1 MRRRRT
7 VTPTLTWAQLR
18 DLKCAELEGAADG
31 WGKSSNRAD
40 AARDRIERQMLTGLR
55 DTQEGEAAQAAV
67 ARLRQLGRNFQYVY
81 TECGLVRTT
90 LNSLAHEMKTQQR
103 ALREALDDAA
113 ALRFTVHADGTVSY
127 PAGGEGLIG
136 GAPLRGGT
144 AASSGPPGLVPPS
157 GLVAPNPNAAKA
169 QDIADRVTGAVR
181 AAAEIDWRYAG
192 ILRRLKAEEGLKVP
206 DSTWKDAA
214 GDAAEV
220 RDAAGAYLEDAIPH
234 DASPAERRDWW
245 AGLTQEQREEYL
257 AVYPDRIGNLDGI
270 PALVRDAANRDNL
283 QLLIGKL
290 EGRDDERSMTQL
302 AGLREIDRQL
312 GAGTQPPMFLLG
324 IGDEGNGRAI
334 VSFGNPDT
342 AKNVAAYVPGLGTS
356 LDRDFAE
363 GDLKRARDT
372 AIGAAEMNPDSST
385 ASIVWLGYD
394 APQVALNDAAG
405 SLDVAGEGAA
415 RSGAHEYNEFMTGLS
430 ATNQNDDPHV
440 TAIGHSYGSLAVGLA
455 AQERGGIPGADDIIL
470 VGSPGTGARTAD
482 ELGVGPEHVFVGAA
496 ENDSVTKLPNS
507 REASGLGSGIAGGAS
522 AGFAL
527 GASLGPAGAVVG
539 GAVGGAAGG
548 AVGYLA
554 QGAQSKESDVWF
566 GTDPAHQDFG
576 ANRFA
581 VSEGP
586 EPVQR
591 GHGLME
597 AHSNYFHPTKDQMSS
612 DNISRIVSGKSE
624 DIVRERP
631 R

>member
-1 MRRRRT
+1 MP
-7 VTPTLTWAQLR
+7 TPTLTWAQLR
-18 DLKCAELEGAADG
+18 DVKCAELEGAADG

-40 AARDRIERQMLTGLR
+40 AARDRIEQQLLTGLR

-81 TECGLVRTT
+81 TECGLLRTT
-90 LNSLAHEMKTQQR
+90 LNSLAHEMRTQQR
-103 ALREALDDAA
+103 ALTEALEEAA
-113 ALRFTVHADGTVSY
+113 ALKFTVHANGSVTY
-127 PAGGEGLIG
+127 PAGGEGLVD

-144 AASSGPPGLVPPS
+144 ASSSGTSGLMPPS
-157 GLVAPNPNAAKA
+157 GLIAPNPHAAKA
-169 QDIADRVTGAVR
+169 QDIADRVCGAVR

-206 DSTWKDAA
+206 ASTWKDAA

-220 RDAAGAYLEDAIPH
+220 RDAAGAYLKDAIPH
-234 DASPAERRDWW
+234 DASPEARRDWW

-257 AVYPDRIGNLDGI
+257 AVYPDQIGNLDGI

-290 EGRDDERSMTQL
+290 EGRDDEKSMTQL

-312 GAGTQPPMFLLG
+312 GAGSQPPMFLLG

-363 GDLKRARDT
+363 NDLKRARDT
-372 AIGAAEMNPDSST
+372 AIGAAEMSPDSPT
-385 ASIVWLGYD
+385 ASMVWLGYD
-394 APQVALNDAAG
+394 APQIDFNDVAG
-405 SLDVAGEGAA
+405 SFDVAGEGAA
-415 RSGAHEYNEFMTGLS
+415 RLGASRYNEFMAGLS
-430 ATNQNDDPHV
+430 ATNEHEDPHM
-440 TAIGHSYGSLAVGLA
+440 TAIGHSYGSLTVGLA
-455 AQERGGIPGADDIIL
+455 ARERGAIPGADDIIL
-470 VGSPGTGARTAD
+470 VGSPGTGARSAD
-482 ELGVGPEHVFVGAA
+482 ELGVGREHVFVGAA
-496 ENDSVTKLPNS
+496 ENDPVTELPNS
-507 REASGLGSGIAGGAS
+507 REASGLGSGAAGGAS
-522 AGFAL
+522 AGFVL

-548 AVGYLA
+548 AAGYFA
-554 QGAQSKESDVWF
+554 QGAQSRESDVWF

-576 ANRFA
+576 ASRFR
-581 VSEGP
+581 VSDGP
-586 EPVQR
+586 EPLQR
-591 GHGLME
+591 GHGLVE
-597 AHSNYFHPTKDQMSS
+597 AHSNYFNPAKDQMSA
-612 DNISRIVSGKSE
+612 DNISRIVAGKSGE
-624 DIVRERP
+624 IVRERN